1 MTECDKCDT
10 KLGFFTEN
18 TGSDKC
24 EECEK
29 GAVYVNTVV
38 ETKSKQTKEVEASV
52 NTVVETKSETVQK
65 VKLYEIGNAGKP
77 NGGLLTW
84 TGWDTAPSG
93 ASYLK
98 V

>member
-1 MTECDKCDT
+1 VWGCDNAKPVT
-10 KLGFFTEN
+10 N
-18 TGSDKC
+18 VIRNSVS
-24 EECEK
+24 
-29 GAVYVNTVV
+29 GAIYAV
-38 ETKSKQTKEVEASV
+38 ETSV